1 MALINTLREK
11 AGKVV
16 IVFVACS
23 MFSFI
28 LTDLLQSNS
37 ALLNGSTDLGE
48 INATSISYEQ
58 FQQKVEE
65 LSYNFSLN
73 TGKSPLAEDMEQ
85 IRQQAWQRF
94 VVENIFFEQYD
105 QLGIEVTES
114 ELIDMVQ
121 GVNINPQIRQIFA
134 DPTTGEFQKE
144 GVISFL
150 QQLNNAPSEQRL

>member
-16 IVFVACS
+16 IVFVAFS

-121 GVNINPQIRQIFA
+121 GGQYKSSNQTNIRRSNYWGISERGGDQLFA
-134 DPTTGEFQKE
+134 ATE
-144 GVISFL
+144 
-150 QQLNNAPSEQRL
+150 